1 MNVLQ
6 KRLAQ
11 IETVPHENSLCDGK
25 EHDTWYNET
34 KVKYHLNEEYK
45 ILSFKERKK
54 QSHLG

>member
-25 EHDTWYNET
+25 EYNET

>member
-11 IETVPHENSLCDGK
+11 IEENSLCDGK

-45 ILSFKERKK
+45 ILSFKEGKK

>member
-11 IETVPHENSLCDGK
+11 IETVPHENSLCNGK

-45 ILSFKERKK
+45 ILSFKEGN
-54 QSHLG
+54 SNHT